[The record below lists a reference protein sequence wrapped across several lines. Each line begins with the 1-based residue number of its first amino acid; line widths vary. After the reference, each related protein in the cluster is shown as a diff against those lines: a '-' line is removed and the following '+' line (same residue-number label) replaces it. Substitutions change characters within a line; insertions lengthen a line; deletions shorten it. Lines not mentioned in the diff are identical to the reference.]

1 MNLLKQ
7 VKAGL
12 AKKRE
17 AQGAL
22 SGSTLRVGAFTV
34 KVDSLIGEG
43 GFASI
48 YSVTDCSTQRA
59 LALKHFRLR

>member
-34 KVDSLIGEG
+34 KVDNVIGEG
-43 GFASI
+43 GFATI
-48 YSVTDCSTQRA
+48 YLVTDCTTGARF
-59 LALKHFRLR
+59 ALKHFRLR